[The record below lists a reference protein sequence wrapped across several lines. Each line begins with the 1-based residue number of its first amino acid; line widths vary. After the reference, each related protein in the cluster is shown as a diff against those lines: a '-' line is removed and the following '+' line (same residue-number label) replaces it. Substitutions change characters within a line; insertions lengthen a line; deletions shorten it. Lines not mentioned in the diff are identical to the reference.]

1 MKSCKH
7 SPVFGAS
14 ALLALLSITNAGL
27 VAQTATS
34 GQLIS
39 PVRTLDLKATLPQGL
54 GGNSLT
60 VQGVRFRNGDLY
72 FAISHSFKADG
83 VTLIRTNSKGQ
94 LLSTYSPPENTALL
108 QDFDVGS
115 DGTLYALVLAKQGRG
130 PSLVR
135 YGETGMIAQGQPVP
149 PDTVAVAAGSGSP
162 FLLARTNGGVDVF
175 AFDQNPQRR
184 LSITLHEQNSRIMPA
199 MLPDGRLAIA
209 EATGATVH
217 FVDTARHTSG
227 AFMPRVPE
235 MSWLGTLPPGNGNQ
249 QVAFADMTVASTG
262 EVYLLLG
269 SFRLADGAAVVE
281 FHMNGNIAETIRFE
295 LPQFS
300 ASGERISPSY
310 MSAGAPGLLV
320 LVSGDGKVA
329 EYQL

>member
-1 MKSCKH
+1 MESCKH

-162 FLLARTNGGVDVF
+162 FSSSANQRGSRCICVRSKPSASPVHYLARAELANH
-175 AFDQNPQRR
+175 ACHAPRR
-184 LSITLHEQNSRIMPA
+184 QTRNR
-199 MLPDGRLAIA
+199 
-209 EATGATVH
+209 
-217 FVDTARHTSG
+217 
-227 AFMPRVPE
+227 
-235 MSWLGTLPPGNGNQ
+235 
-249 QVAFADMTVASTG
+249 
-262 EVYLLLG
+262 
-269 SFRLADGAAVVE
+269 
-281 FHMNGNIAETIRFE
+281 
-295 LPQFS
+295 
-300 ASGERISPSY
+300 
-310 MSAGAPGLLV
+310 
-320 LVSGDGKVA
+320 
-329 EYQL
+329 